1 MKKLKGITW
10 NFFRATLG
18 ALSLIMSLPIQQ

>member
-10 NFFRATLG
+10 NYTRASLG
-18 ALSLIMSLPIQQ
+18 ALSLIMSLPIQE